1 MSFFFIFVTKYNIMT
16 ITISTEDSDL
26 SLTNDEGTLSITI
39 QSEEGDITCA
49 IDDVVQLQAAINFV
63 MQQK

>member
-1 MSFFFIFVTKYNIMT
+1 MT

-26 SLTNDEGTLSITI
+26 SLTNDDGTLSITI

-49 IDDVVQLQAAINFV
+49 IDDVAQLQAAINFV
-63 MQQK
+63 MGQK

>member
-1 MSFFFIFVTKYNIMT
+1 MT
-16 ITISTEDSDL
+16 ITISTEDTDL

-39 QSEEGDITCA
+39 QSEEGDVTCQ
-49 IDDVVQLQAAINFV
+49 IDDVAQLQAAINFV